1 MLNRFWEKNVTVLQS
16 SFIAEKTLDYRQE
29 IIRGPIMMIFWF
41 VFAALKLYCMLGVSA
56 QSTRLHISVHK
67 YLFSFESGYFSVFKN
82 IIVVPFCLK
91 TSIFFIC
98 TGYPWIVLKLFLPYS
113 EKKKKKTVLLTNFV
127 SPEHFF
133 RDTFWNFRLKP
144 FRAPQQKITIQVNNI
159 MYLSKHISSRAFLLI
174 LEAWYELNW
183 D

>member
-1 MLNRFWEKNVTVLQS
+1 MTVLQS

-29 IIRGPIMMIFWF
+29 IIRGPIMMMM
-41 VFAALKLYCMLGVSA
+41 YCMLGVSA

-98 TGYPWIVLKLFLPYS
+98 TGYP
-113 EKKKKKTVLLTNFV
+113 
-127 SPEHFF
+127 
-133 RDTFWNFRLKP
+133 
-144 FRAPQQKITIQVNNI
+144 
-159 MYLSKHISSRAFLLI
+159 
-174 LEAWYELNW
+174 
-183 D
+183 

>member
-113 EKKKKKTVLLTNFV
+113 EKKKKRRFCWQILSHPSTFSGT
-127 SPEHFF
+127 HFG
-133 RDTFWNFRLKP
+133 TLGLNHLEP
-144 FRAPQQKITIQVNNI
+144 
-159 MYLSKHISSRAFLLI
+159 LSRG
-174 LEAWYELNW
+174 
-183 D
+183 